1 MLLVLHNVT
10 MASLRTFARKVAA
23 DDETWRN
30 NNQTWAR
37 ANFSFFIY
45 FLFQIKW
52 HFEFFVT
59 EKWGVDIHPIHPPP
73 LYPPLIY
80 IAHTDHIWFTTPNIV
95 NCTILS
101 HMWKFLILLIPL
113 SSWIRR
119 EAIDCVSTT
128 SWGLICPLLPQKRWY
143 IQGDSVGDTD
153 TVIYQL
159 CYQAI

>member
-52 HFEFFVT
+52 HFDFFFT
-59 EKWGVDIHPIHPPP
+59 EKWGVDIHPIHPP
-73 LYPPLIY
+73 LYPPLRSYIY
-80 IAHTDHIWFTTPNIV
+80 IYIYIGQKLRLLVYKLYAFHPFLV
-95 NCTILS
+95 NLKSFWRLHVRPSCAANSVVIKQDTQVKYSQI
-101 HMWKFLILLIPL
+101 HK
-113 SSWIRR
+113 
-119 EAIDCVSTT
+119 
-128 SWGLICPLLPQKRWY
+128 
-143 IQGDSVGDTD
+143 IQLTG
-153 TVIYQL
+153 
-159 CYQAI
+159 